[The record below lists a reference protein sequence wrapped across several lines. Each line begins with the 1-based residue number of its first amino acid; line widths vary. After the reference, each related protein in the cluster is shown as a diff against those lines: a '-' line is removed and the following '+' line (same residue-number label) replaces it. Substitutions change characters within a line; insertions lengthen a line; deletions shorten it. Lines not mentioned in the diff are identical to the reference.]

1 MLLEIL
7 EVSMVLPPY
16 VHILPLA
23 WRFALIGALASLP
36 VIAILNRLPN
46 SEATIGGGI
55 MIIGAFIAGV
65 LAAIRSSD
73 PSAAGLRAGFIG
85 GVLGLLI
92 FIVTTGMTATW
103 SLFRIVFVVFAS
115 GLVVCCTSIR
125 FRIRSRRWLGGKHC
139 WLQMDDQHRRIVIAR
154 FVHPIQ

>member
-1 MLLEIL
+1 MLENS
-7 EVSMVLPPY
+7 EVSMESSPY
-16 VHILPLA
+16 VHIFPLA
-23 WRFALIGALASLP
+23 WRFALIGAIASLP
-36 VIAILNRLPN
+36 IIAILNQLPN

-92 FIVTTGMTATW
+92 FIVTTGMTVTW
-103 SLFRIVFVVFAS
+103 SLSRVVFAVFAS
-115 GLVVCCTSIR
+115 GLVVCVAPLFGFGFGRIGGWVANTVGSRWTTSEDA
-125 FRIRSRRWLGGKHC
+125 S
-139 WLQMDDQHRRIVIAR
+139 
-154 FVHPIQ
+154 

>member
-7 EVSMVLPPY
+7 EVSMVSPPRVHTLPP
-16 VHILPLA
+16 A

-36 VIAILNRLPN
+36 VIALLNLLPN
-46 SEATIGGGI
+46 SEATVGGGI

-92 FIVTTGMTATW
+92 FIVTTGTTATW
-103 SLFRIVFVVFAS
+103 SLSRVVFIVFAS
-115 GLVVCCTSIR
+115 GLVVCVAPLFGFGFGRVGGWVANTVGSRWTTSADA
-125 FRIRSRRWLGGKHC
+125 S
-139 WLQMDDQHRRIVIAR
+139 
-154 FVHPIQ
+154 